1 MGFKTWCQVW
11 CGARPFLKSNYVR
24 EFSNIWFQTFN
35 FCSRVSSYALKMRPF
50 FPKMSKTLFVVQR
63 LNLKVCFLNKCTWL
77 NFRNH
82 ARNHQ
87 LVKARCHYNVPPGSS
102 GSVSTKRGPEG
113 RVLQYYMVDRNM
125 DYWSR
130 FSSSILISPW
140 AIKSNITKT
149 TSLTGINSKL
159 LNMFTFLIFS
169 IYWNIYRPD
178 GLLNFCFRFFYF
190 FYLLNYMLTKWSF
203 NFFFVYLTT
212 PKLDVCLGLMVGT
225 RTTSMHR
232 LSH

>member
-1 MGFKTWCQVW
+1 MKCTYIVYFW
-11 CGARPFLKSNYVR
+11 KSYSHSTIC
-24 EFSNIWFQTFN
+24 F
-35 FCSRVSSYALKMRPF
+35 AK
-50 FPKMSKTLFVVQR
+50 
-63 LNLKVCFLNKCTWL
+63 LNLKVSFLNTRAWN

-82 ARNHQ
+82 ARNQQ

-102 GSVSTKRGPEG
+102 GSASTKRGPEG

-140 AIKSNITKT
+140 SIKSNITKT

-178 GLLNFCFRFFYF
+178 GLLKFCFIFFYF